1 MRTLVSTFLP
11 FHSEDTRNGERRYN
25 TGTPHKTYDY
35 LYAGHRDVKPG
46 DWALVH
52 NGHEFGLVRIER
64 VKPGF
69 SEKATKHVLTVITKG
84 DFEQYQAANKAIM
97 ERVQIYDELEHLLK
111 QESKLERYQRLAENN
126 PAAKELLDRLNVYEG
141 PMIESSETKPTFTAD
156 PAKQAAESVMETLR
170 PDTEVDLQDSPSGP
184 INGWLGDGPAH
195 EEEMPGIGFKYSL

>member
-111 QESKLERYQRLAENN
+111 QESKLDKYQALAERN
-126 PAAKELLDRLNVYEG
+126 PDAKELLARLNVYEG
-141 PMIESSETKPTFTAD
+141 PMIEAQSSAPTYTTD
-156 PAKQAAESVMETLR
+156 KVQVAAESVMETLR
-170 PDTEVDLQDSPSGP
+170 PDTEINLDNGTGYGGAWNDKSRQPDNIVLTGDDLV
-184 INGWLGDGPAH
+184 
-195 EEEMPGIGFKYSL
+195 